1 MNPTNA
7 KLDPRV
13 KQLWL
18 EALRSGDY
26 VQGRGQLAHIDASGR
41 RVSHCC
47 LGVLCELAVK
57 DGVVEDFAEQHGAP
71 TATVQRWAA
80 VGERERFGGFS
91 WLVDRNDGAHGRA
104 QTFKQIA
111 NLIERH
117 M

>member
-1 MNPTNA
+1 MFETINPTNL
-7 KLDPRV
+7 KLDPKV

-26 VQGRGQLAHIDASGR
+26 VQGRGQLAYIDGSGE
-41 RVSHCC
+41 RVAHCC

-57 DGVVEDFAEQHGAP
+57 DGAIATYAEQGSEP
-71 TATVQRWAA
+71 SATVQRWARLGD
-80 VGERERFGGFS
+80 VD
-91 WLVDRNDGAHGRA
+91 WLLDRNDGVNGQA